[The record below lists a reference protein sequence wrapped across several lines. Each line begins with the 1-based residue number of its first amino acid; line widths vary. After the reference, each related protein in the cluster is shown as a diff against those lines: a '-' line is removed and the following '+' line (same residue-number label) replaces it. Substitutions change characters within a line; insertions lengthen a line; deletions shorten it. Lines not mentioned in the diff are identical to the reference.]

1 MKRIGLVFGAHGHQP
16 HGSRPQALEE
26 SYQRAYKPLL
36 SVLNR
41 HPEIAAVLH
50 FSGSLLTWMDE
61 SHEEFLM
68 LLDEMVKRRQVELL
82 GGGFYEPILPLIPM
96 GDRLGQIESLT
107 TYLRAHFGV
116 RPRGCWVA
124 EGIWEPT
131 LPTSLANAGIE
142 YTLLGESD
150 FRAAGV
156 REDLLFHPHITE
168 DQGKTVVVFPLSD
181 TLASMV
187 TEAEPEDA
195 LKYLRSVATEEGDR
209 VVCLIDDGERWG
221 LDAEGHGPLQKGGW
235 IERFFGLL
243 EENRET
249 VVPVSPG
256 RLIRAPQVLERTYFP
271 CTPRP
276 RSSANPQKPRR
287 AAPPRAS
294 TGYFRQ
300 ALQRHPEAAFMY
312 ARMLYTHLLVGQ
324 LRGDRSR
331 KKAAKIELWK
341 GQANDAYWSGSRG
354 GIHAGHLR
362 KAVYSALIE
371 AEKIARDAQGFSPS
385 IIGTDFDMDGGHE
398 YLYRGSEI
406 NAYVHARGAALFELD
421 WIEGSWNYLDTLSR
435 VADPGGEQGAPEDGY
450 CRRCFLDHLF
460 GKGTSI
466 ASFEAAK
473 HNELGDFVTGRYD
486 CVNLDRE
493 RLEIL
498 FRRQGTA
505 SIDKASWPLTVDKR
519 YSFGRSGVN
528 VEYRITNPSDQELDL
543 WFSPEMN
550 LSPGGEGQDRARMY
564 ALRRNRREAIGAG
577 RYEGAAVEEVLVE
590 DRQNSAELRLTA
602 SEAFDL
608 WSLSVESSSSTHA
621 DAEPAYQGTCLLPQ
635 WRFTLPARA
644 HWEQRLSL
652 SIRSL

>member
-1 MKRIGLVFGAHGHQP
+1 MKRVSLVFGAHNHQP
-16 HGSRPQALEE
+16 HGSRLQTLEE

-41 HPEIAAVLH
+41 HAEVGAVLH
-50 FSGSLLTWMDE
+50 FSGSLLSWIDE
-61 SHEEFLM
+61 SHAEFFM

-116 RPRGCWVA
+116 RPRGCWIA

-142 YTLLGESD
+142 YTLLGEAD

-156 REDLLFHPHITE
+156 REEMLFHPHITE
-168 DQGKTVVVFPLSD
+168 DQGKTVLVFALSD

-187 TEAEPEDA
+187 AEAEPEDA
-195 LKYLRSVATEEGDR
+195 VKYLRSVATEEGDR
-209 VVCLIDDGERWG
+209 VVCFIDDGERWG
-221 LDAEGHGPLQKGGW
+221 LDGEGQGALQKGGW
-235 IERFFGLL
+235 IERLLLLL
-243 EENRET
+243 EENREWIAT
-249 VVPVSPG
+249 VSPG
-256 RLIRAPQVLERTYFP
+256 RFIRTAQVLERTYFP

-276 RSSANPQKPRR
+276 RSYVAPQKSRR
-287 AAPPRAS
+287 ASPPRS
-294 TGYFRQ
+294 GTGFFRQ

-341 GQANDAYWSGSRG
+341 GQTNDAYWSGSRG
-354 GIHAGHLR
+354 GIHSGHLR

-385 IIGTDFDMDGGHE
+385 IIGTDFDMDGGNE
-398 YLYRGSEI
+398 YLFRGSEI
-406 NAYVHARGAALFELD
+406 NAYVHARGAAVFELD
-421 WIEGSWNYLDTLSR
+421 WLESSWNYLDSLSR
-435 VADPGGEQGAPEDGY
+435 VADPWLEQPSPEDGY

-460 GKGTSI
+460 GKGTSL

-473 HNELGDFVTGRYD
+473 HNEIGDFVTGRYE
-486 CVNLDRE
+486 CVNLDRD

-498 FRRQGTA
+498 FRRQGGAT
-505 SIDKASWPLTVDKR
+505 IDKTTRPLTVDKR
-519 YSFGRSGVN
+519 YGFARSGLS
-528 VEYRITNPSDQELDL
+528 VEYRITNPTDDDIEL
-543 WFSPEMN
+543 WFGPEMN
-550 LSPGGEGQDRARMY
+550 LALGWEGQDRARLY
-564 ALRRNRREAIGAG
+564 ALRRNRREALGAG

-590 DRQNSAELRLTA
+590 DRQNAAELRVSA
-602 SEAFDL
+602 SGAFDL
-608 WSLSVESSSSTHA
+608 WCLPVETPSG
-621 DAEPAYQGTCLLPQ
+621 AEPEEAAYQCTCLVPQ

-644 HWEQRLSL
+644 HWEQRV
-652 SIRSL
+652 SIAIKSM